1 MGEKRRDARNKAIA
15 QNTKNSER
23 VGNSSG
29 PRANNPT
36 RAKILLLLSLGSF
49 NVCLAGQGLVLRG
62 MERSA
67 IFT

>member
-1 MGEKRRDARNKAIA
+1 MGEKRRDARNKAIV
-15 QNTKNSER
+15 QNSKNSEK

-36 RAKILLLLSLGSF
+36 RAKIRLLLSLGLF
-49 NVCLAGQGLVLRG
+49 NACLGGQSLVLRG

-67 IFT
+67 IST